1 MVTRTRSIDEDRRV
15 EGSSSLREIDVVP
28 ETCFSSALQQAKQ
41 SGAFRRSGLALNDH
55 NDALVRVPCSQLKKV
70 VAITG
75 EQDAI
80 ALTREL
86 EHLNIGRVRQYL
98 GCSDTSWPSSFR
110 R

>member
-1 MVTRTRSIDEDRRV
+1 
-15 EGSSSLREIDVVP
+15 
-28 ETCFSSALQQAKQ
+28 
-41 SGAFRRSGLALNDH
+41 
-55 NDALVRVPCSQLKKV
+55 LVRVPCSQLKKV

>member
-1 MVTRTRSIDEDRRV
+1 MKIVARKGHRT
-15 EGSSSLREIDVVP
+15 LREIDVVP
-28 ETCFSSALQQAKQ
+28 QTCFSSALQQAKQ
-41 SGAFRRSGLALNDH
+41 SRAFGRSGLASNDH
-55 NDALVRVPCSQLKKV
+55 NEALVRVPSSQLKKG

-86 EHLNIGRVRQYL
+86 EHLNIGRARRRTSRS
-98 GCSDTSWPSSFR
+98 SDTSWPSSFR